1 MGHDDFS
8 TNEYFAAAVAQ
19 AQGDIPGVTSMQ
31 GTRVEPLERETDA
44 NGEKSETN
52 AELHKSFKEL
62 NKKAKNLSKDMDESI
77 ARFEALLA
85 KARGED
91 TQATEEEA
99 ASINAM
105 LSKQQV
111 DAWANLLSQ
120 EQGLLNQEDTV
131 ATKAE
136 VEAFKKQQKEYMDNL
151 AQETRRA
158 SVSPSMS
165 RTRMPDPR
173 GIGGDVGAYIEQ
185 QQMGMGPPLGGG
197 NMPTYSGTPTFV
209 EDESAWGAGEYLG
222 APTFVEDESAW
233 GAGRY
238 QPTINI
244 EDRPLGQINVPSPRT
259 DVPLNTLEQWKDWV
273 ENPVNVGM
281 EGLSGSYDY
290 VDVPKVVTKKT
301 TKKTNYGKWNGLI
314 NDETPEENEKRLDQH
329 SQAWKDDFESEWGP
343 MDWWGLTRP
352 VVNGEQLT
360 HKQMRL
366 RNEITNTNK
375 FRQVY
380 ARTIGVNRALKF
392 GANIASPSP
401 FLGILGEGT
410 QKFVNRK
417 GLGNADTFA
426 ETLKKME
433 EGEYQH
439 EGEGQPTHPKEDVS
453 GGFWGLMA
461 FAKKYPK
468 IFGPLSGDELWALV
482 SDPDGFWEF
491 YEAALSGA

>member
-91 TQATEEEA
+91 TQATEE
-99 ASINAM
+99 
-105 LSKQQV
+105 QQV

-151 AQETRRA
+151 AQETKRA
-158 SVSPSMS
+158 SVSPSMA
-165 RTRMPDPR
+165 RTRMPDPIAPLGPYSTR
-173 GIGGDVGAYIEQ
+173 KAFPSPLESSIPFVSDYQDAGMPNVTLPIDYAGIPTQPNVSFDRLSPGEQ
-185 QQMGMGPPLGGG
+185 QRMEDAVPAFTSPLSPEGALGSTDFPPGSTPINKDSWIDKDGKITIRITEG
-197 NMPTYSGTPTFV
+197 KDTKPSKKSKYGTWDGLLNKKTAKQNLEAQKTFKGAWMSDFIAKFGQPTF
-209 EDESAWGAGEYLG
+209 S
-222 APTFVEDESAW
+222 F
-233 GAGRY
+233 
-238 QPTINI
+238 
-244 EDRPLGQINVPSPRT
+244 
-259 DVPLNTLEQWKDWV
+259 
-273 ENPVNVGM
+273 
-281 EGLSGSYDY
+281 
-290 VDVPKVVTKKT
+290 
-301 TKKTNYGKWNGLI
+301 
-314 NDETPEENEKRLDQH
+314 
-329 SQAWKDDFESEWGP
+329 
-343 MDWWGLTRP
+343 TRP
-352 VVNGEQLT
+352 IVNGKKLSY
-360 HKQMRL
+360 KDNAL
-366 RNEITNTNK
+366 RNDVMNTDE
-375 FRQVY
+375 FRSAYAAVY
-380 ARTIGVNRALKF
+380 GENAALKMVGNALSFPVGFF
-392 GANIASPSP
+392 GSG
-401 FLGILGEGT
+401 L
-410 QKFVNRK
+410 QKMVNKK
-417 GLGNADTFA
+417 GLGNADKFNDTV
-426 ETLKKME
+426 KKVE
-433 EGEYQH
+433 DGEYEHQGDGSQQSASEQAK
-439 EGEGQPTHPKEDVS
+439 EGAT

-461 FAKKYPK
+461 FAKKNPK

-491 YEAALSGA
+491 YEAALAGT